1 MNAIDL
7 QAARRALASCRVDG
21 IEAPLGEW
29 AELAALEAKLAKARD
44 LKQNGPSSPRWS
56 GAATS

>member
-1 MNAIDL
+1 MKAIDL

-29 AELAALEAKLAKARD
+29 AELAALERRGDIVIGNSD
-44 LKQNGPSSPRWS
+44 LLCMVV
-56 GAATS
+56 